1 MFRRDR
7 PAKVLPALAA
17 AVLALAAAGAVSA
30 QGNSRIVDCRVE
42 SEGKVQVNGKCRFTP
57 EQGGSFTLESASA
70 NRPLFG
76 SILQVSVALIS
87 PGTAEVRGLT
97 RQGINSRWGEAQ
109 RSNDDR
115 SCWVGSDF
123 RICARN

>member
-1 MFRRDR
+1 MARKN
-7 PAKVLPALAA
+7 PAPMLSAVAA
-17 AVLALAAAGAVSA
+17 AVLALAATAAASA
-30 QGNSRIVDCRVE
+30 QENSRIVDCRVE
-42 SEGKVQVNGKCRFTP
+42 SEGKVVVNGKCRFTP
-57 EQGGSFTLESASA
+57 EPGGSFTLESATA

>member
-1 MFRRDR
+1 MLRKAAPFLVAACLIG
-7 PAKVLPALAA
+7 PAAPALAE
-17 AVLALAAAGAVSA
+17 G
-30 QGNSRIVDCRVE
+30 SRIVTCRVE
-42 SEGKVQVNGKCRFTP
+42 SEGRVQVNGPCRFTP
-57 EQGGSFTLESASA
+57 DQGGSFTLENADQ

-76 SILQVSVALIS
+76 TILMVTVSVVS

-97 RQGINSRWGEAQ
+97 RQGVNSRWGEAQ

>member
-1 MFRRDR
+1 MARKN
-7 PAKVLPALAA
+7 PASKLSAIAA
-17 AVLALAAAGAVSA
+17 AVLVLVAAASA
-30 QGNSRIVDCRVE
+30 QENSRIVDCRVE
-42 SEGKVQVNGKCRFTP
+42 SEGKVVVNGKCRFTP
-57 EQGGSFTLESASA
+57 EPSGSFTLESASA

-123 RICARN
+123 KICARN